1 MIQIRPH
8 FACWGILILIY
19 GSHPL
24 QLYCNTTMKF
34 FSSSFSCALAVIYA
48 AAVTASS
55 YSNIS
60 SVSDFINLL
69 DVSNATGAKIADT
82 LQDLDTKKIRSL
94 STQGKNSLG
103 CQVSRLVFGRDFLD
117 SRSSNYDKRVE
128 VNWSAACWLRPRC
141 IIQPRSTEDVAKAM
155 KIVTFLATKFS
166 VRSGGNNPNPRYSS
180 IDNEGILIEMINLNE
195 ITLSDDGSVAHLG
208 PGNLFRSVYSRL
220 AEAGRTVVG
229 PRVGDVAVGGY
240 FLGGGIS
247 FFSSMY
253 GIGADNI
260 LNYEVVLPDATITNA
275 NATHNRE
282 LWWALKGSGTNYG
295 IVTRYDVKTVPNSK
309 VWFEAPL
316 YSPEQSKLLPEAIR
330 KYAAAAENDPHAA
343 IIMYIT
349 PQSGLVGMVYGKPTP
364 RPDVYKS
371 FYDIPATQNYINST
385 TGTWAD
391 MYNAFTGVPPAA
403 KRKMIATIACKWDAK
418 VLEESFATYL
428 DISARVADEFGAV
441 LSYSSQP
448 ITTAA
453 VKYGSE
459 NGGNPM
465 GLEEISQNWFVS
477 TIEYADSAH
486 DEAALKAIQAL
497 GESVKRAA
505 VSRGAH
511 LSFLFMNDANYEQD
525 VLSSYG
531 PNNLARLRA
540 MSRKYDPLQVFQ
552 SLQNDGFLLSKTKK
566 RS

>member
-48 AAVTASS
+48 AAVTASP

-128 VNWSAACWLRPRC
+128 VNWFVILCLARLLDMINADNGTRSAACWLRPRC

-260 LNYEVVLPDATITNA
+260 LNYEVRKTGDIDIVWPLTNEH
-275 NATHNRE
+275 T
-282 LWWALKGSGTNYG
+282 
-295 IVTRYDVKTVPNSK
+295 
-309 VWFEAPL
+309 
-316 YSPEQSKLLPEAIR
+316 
-330 KYAAAAENDPHAA
+330 
-343 IIMYIT
+343 
-349 PQSGLVGMVYGKPTP
+349 
-364 RPDVYKS
+364 
-371 FYDIPATQNYINST
+371 
-385 TGTWAD
+385 
-391 MYNAFTGVPPAA
+391 
-403 KRKMIATIACKWDAK
+403 
-418 VLEESFATYL
+418 
-428 DISARVADEFGAV
+428 
-441 LSYSSQP
+441 
-448 ITTAA
+448 
-453 VKYGSE
+453 
-459 NGGNPM
+459 
-465 GLEEISQNWFVS
+465 
-477 TIEYADSAH
+477 
-486 DEAALKAIQAL
+486 
-497 GESVKRAA
+497 
-505 VSRGAH
+505 
-511 LSFLFMNDANYEQD
+511 
-525 VLSSYG
+525 
-531 PNNLARLRA
+531 
-540 MSRKYDPLQVFQ
+540 
-552 SLQNDGFLLSKTKK
+552 
-566 RS
+566 